1 MDVVTIKTILIG
13 LLLVTGSFFSL
24 RFFKQRVTTTQLTH
38 ETMLSTLGGTFTV
51 PQNWYVAMHKDMVVL
66 EDPDREVSM
75 VLFATKAT
83 DAQQAFELAWK
94 HYQPTFSRDIKQSF
108 TEPTPDGWDEK
119 VTNVYETTANEK
131 RTIIALAKRLDTT
144 WYIFL
149 LDSSTRVFERRN
161 AQIGTIIVSFTVP
174 AVHKESFAGKAAHT
188 LDAAKLNDFE
198 QFVEKARVLSK
209 VPGVAVGVIQNGKLI
224 YSKGFGV
231 RELGKPEP
239 VTPETL
245 FMIGSI
251 TKSLTTFMMARLVDE
266 GLFTWDT
273 PVTQLMPTFAL
284 GDEAMTKKLTM
295 QNTVSA
301 STGMPRQDMELLFN
315 YNTATPESRLEA
327 MKTMKPTTGF
337 GETFQYSNGM
347 VAAGG
352 YIAAHALYQEK
363 KLGDAYDTAMQ
374 TRVLDPIGMPSS
386 TFDFATV
393 AKKVHALP
401 HGFSLKGDH
410 VAMDI
415 VTDSSPVPVRPA
427 GALWS
432 NIPDMARYLMAELN
446 KGVTPEGVRVISEKN
461 ILKRREPQIKI
472 TDEMSYGLGWVVGK
486 ENGLAEVAHSGGTFG
501 FSSDCFFL
509 PEQNVGMIVLTN
521 SAVAGPLI
529 DAIKRELLEILF
541 DGKSHALVQ
550 LQASLK
556 DRDESIVR
564 NLKNVALSPDKT
576 WLASLVGTYTNPD
589 LGKVTLQLT
598 PQGVLFDAGEWK
610 SLIGQKKETDGELRS
625 ILLNPPVA
633 GFEFLP
639 KVVDGRVRLI
649 LDSDPQHSYVFEQV

>member
-38 ETMLSTLGGTFTV
+38 ETMLSTLGGTFTA

-131 RTIIALAKRLDTT
+131 RTIVALAKRLDAT

-149 LDSSTRVFERRN
+149 LDSSTRAFERRN

-209 VPGVAVGVIQNGKLI
+209 VPGVAVGVIQDGKLV

-266 GLFTWDT
+266 ELFTWDT

-284 GDEAMTKKLTM
+284 GNEAMTKKLTM

-415 VTDSSPVPVRPA
+415 LTDSSPVPVRPA

-472 TDEMSYGLGWVVGK
+472 TDEFSYGLGWMVGK
-486 ENGLAEVAHSGGTFG
+486 ENGLAEVAHNGGTFG

-521 SAVAGPLI
+521 SAAAGPLI

-541 DGKSHALVQ
+541 DGKPHALVQ
-550 LQASLK
+550 LQTSLK
-556 DRDESIVR
+556 DRDASIAR
-564 NLKNVALSPDKT
+564 DLKDVDLSPDKT
-576 WLASLVGTYTNPD
+576 WLASLVGIYTNPD
-589 LGKVTLQLT
+589 LGKSSWHIN
-598 PQGVLFDAGEWK
+598 AMAK
-610 SLIGQKKETDGELRS
+610 
-625 ILLNPPVA
+625 
-633 GFEFLP
+633 
-639 KVVDGRVRLI
+639 
-649 LDSDPQHSYVFEQV
+649 